1 MLITAILAP
10 VPCVHIST
18 GLDTCQRYGRVA
30 FGSDAERVFV
40 GAGGKSKIS
49 QGTKFFIIAT
59 RPQYGCAHLHSP
71 GNATFEAEFVQ
82 WVAGIQGKHPNENLR
97 PVSTGDDCPLKALAK
112 HIPFSSFSIPHGRNK
127 KKFASVMG
135 PVKVVLDN
143 E

>member
-97 PVSTGDDCPLKALAK
+97 PVSTGDDTDFRGFWEVTALKALAK
-112 HIPFSSFSIPHGRNK
+112 HIPFSSFLNCPL
-127 KKFASVMG
+127 F
-135 PVKVVLDN
+135 
-143 E
+143 